1 MLVTTEICLGM
12 VVVLSLLY
20 GEIVLLQKKG

>member
-1 MLVTTEICLGM
+1 MLVTAEICLGM

-20 GEIVLLQKKG
+20 GEIVLLHKKG